1 MHGYV
6 QVLGEDQT
14 NIFVNLSAA
23 DLQTSRKLLMV
34 TILGTDMASH
44 FGQVTKAQVL
54 HCYCDQ

>member
-1 MHGYV
+1 MIGCV

-23 DLQTSRKLLMV
+23 DLQTSRKLLLM

-44 FGQVTKAQVL
+44 FGQVAKAQVL
-54 HCYCDQ
+54 LG